1 MSKNTAKGKGPTPSP
16 KSPEDDLER
25 LENQMQQISTQ
36 TQESLEQ
43 IRHEIFQKYEETQ
56 SVQKTMLE
64 HLETLTANRLS
75 PSPFVPTPDGTSP
88 PGDDPKPIDI
98 PVPPAPSPNPMPR
111 AYDLARTP
119 TIPQIE
125 KLKGRSNYKT
135 WTINI
140 RAHAENLHVWSIIEG
155 QNPNASQ
162 EQKGLARSLIILN
175 VITAIQ
181 HQIDN
186 MTATQAWTFLKERY
200 NTRNI
205 IEITK
210 TVQEFCSV
218 NRDKFN
224 TVETFHQR
232 LLTLERQITEST
244 SNKDEA
250 YHAIIAAFYLIS
262 IGRADNNVRA
272 QIMDS
277 LNNSKLEYTDALKQH
292 VIDRLLAFQNSNRST
307 GINAVRDSNK
317 ACLFP

>member
-98 PVPPAPSPNPMPR
+98 PVLLSPNPMPR
-111 AYDLARTP
+111 TYDLTRTP

-125 KLKGRSNYKT
+125 MLKGRSNYKT

-155 QNPNASQ
+155 
-162 EQKGLARSLIILN
+162 
-175 VITAIQ
+175 
-181 HQIDN
+181 
-186 MTATQAWTFLKERY
+186 
-200 NTRNI
+200 
-205 IEITK
+205 
-210 TVQEFCSV
+210 
-218 NRDKFN
+218 
-224 TVETFHQR
+224 
-232 LLTLERQITEST
+232 
-244 SNKDEA
+244 
-250 YHAIIAAFYLIS
+250 
-262 IGRADNNVRA
+262 
-272 QIMDS
+272 
-277 LNNSKLEYTDALKQH
+277 
-292 VIDRLLAFQNSNRST
+292 
-307 GINAVRDSNK
+307 
-317 ACLFP
+317 